1 MDFRFSIKSLYFFW
15 FQRVTGIYSGAKET
29 LALAEEGLKANSSE
43 SEFYGVWQ
51 EMLNHAKIKV

>member
-1 MDFRFSIKSLYFFW
+1 LYFFW